1 MLFGPKPGTIISIQP
16 VDIHG
21 TRMLDVVYKLDG
33 ETDARSA
40 RMGMEALYGEPH
52 PGDRVRV
59 HLLMNVVTRID
70 REAP

>member
-1 MLFGPKPGTIISIQP
+1 MLFGPKLGTIISVQP

-21 TRMLDVVYKLDG
+21 TRMLDIIYKLDG

-40 RMGMEALYGEPH
+40 RMGVESLYGEPQ

-59 HLLMNVVTRID
+59 HLLMNVVTRIE
-70 REAP
+70 REVP